1 MGSRGLQ
8 QFWILV
14 EPAEITGSFQYPDGF
29 AVQILVP
36 VYSIGFIQVKE
47 QSPLRWKGR
56 CYKLHRLL
64 AVRIAPGARR
74 LCPVAARK
82 RRYSVSARSSNVHW
96 SAPANRRERF
106 FVGSHSPVF
115 LILFTLYQIV
125 SFKCIE

>member
-8 QFWILV
+8 QIRILI

-56 CYKLHRLL
+56 RHKLHPLL
-64 AVRIAPGARR
+64 PGTVAHQVQHHVD
-74 LCPVAARK
+74 LTPVQHQLKPAK
-82 RRYSVSARSSNVHW
+82 RR
-96 SAPANRRERF
+96 F
-106 FVGSHSPVF
+106 PVF
-115 LILFTLYQIV
+115 DIPA
-125 SFKCIE
+125 